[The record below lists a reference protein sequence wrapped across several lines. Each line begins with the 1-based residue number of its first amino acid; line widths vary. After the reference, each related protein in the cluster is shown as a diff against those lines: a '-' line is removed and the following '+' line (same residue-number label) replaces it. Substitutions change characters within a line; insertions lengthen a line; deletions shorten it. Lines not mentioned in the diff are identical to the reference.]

1 MGCALRKFRKMEQK
15 IIDLENEKDELMA
28 EIEALKT
35 SAIVDAHAPQ
45 GQIYQWTVNQV
56 IFKGNSPSDVK
67 KFRQKFESPH
77 LSRSR

>member
-35 SAIVDAHAPQ
+35 SAIVDAHASQ